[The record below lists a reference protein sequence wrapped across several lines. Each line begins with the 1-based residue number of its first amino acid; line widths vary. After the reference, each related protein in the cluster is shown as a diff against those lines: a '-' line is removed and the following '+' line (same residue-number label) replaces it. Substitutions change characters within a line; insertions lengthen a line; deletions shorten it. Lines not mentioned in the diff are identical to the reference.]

1 MHNIQSGRDLLVV
14 LKATAGMPGPALVIP
29 VDYPPRAFLRPVA
42 TKKELL
48 NAEDVSVL
56 TKWRNQF
63 VHSFLTEFEALESR
77 TARWLTEVVGHN
89 EQKILF
95 MVDDLNGLTFGY
107 MGLDY
112 INWDEEY
119 GEADAVV
126 RGRDAAPGSMKLA
139 LQTLLKWAQ
148 GKLGLQELGVRV
160 RSDNTAVEFYRKVGF
175 YEVRR
180 VPLRRVEEPAMVRWV
195 EDESLENAKVYL
207 IYMLWQP
214 RNQE

>member
-29 VDYPPRAFLRPVA
+29 VDYPPIAFLRPVA

-77 TARWLTEVVGHN
+77 TARWLTEVVGPN

-112 INWDEEY
+112 SNWDEEY